1 MRIDATVEA
10 VLIADTPSTF
20 LTRRLEKVDLV
31 FGGIE
36 GDRHFGITAQADVR
50 QTMYPRG
57 TVIMNRRQLSM
68 VTVEELDE
76 VARKMGIAEIKPE
89 WLGANIVLSGYPSLT
104 ELPMGTRMMLPSG
117 GGIVCEGEN
126 EPCMGP
132 GKQIADHYGEPKLG
146 QQFVRLAH
154 KKRGIVGYVEHP
166 GELRV
171 GDRVVIVLE
180 NGQ

>member
-1 MRIDATVEA
+1 MNIIATVEA

-20 LTRRLEKVDLV
+20 VTRRLEQVDLV

-36 GDRHFGITAQADVR
+36 GDRHFGITAKADVR

-57 TVIMNRRQLSM
+57 TMIMNRRQLSM
-68 VTVEELDE
+68 VTIEELDE
-76 VARKMGIAEIKPE
+76 VAHKMGVAEIKPE
-89 WLGANIVLSGYPSLT
+89 WLGANIVLSGYPKLT

-117 GGIVCEGEN
+117 GGIICEGEN

-132 GKQIADHYGEPKLG
+132 GKQIANHYGDPKLG
-146 QQFVRLAH
+146 QQFVKLAH
-154 KKRGIVGYVEHP
+154 RKRGIVGYVERP

-171 GDRVVIVLE
+171 GDRVEMVLE
-180 NGQ
+180 NC

>member
-1 MRIDATVEA
+1 MKIYATVEA

-20 LTRRLEKVDLV
+20 VTRRLDMVDLV

-36 GDRHFGITAQADVR
+36 GDRHFGITAKADVR

-68 VTVEELDE
+68 VTVEELEE
-76 VARKMGIAEIKPE
+76 VALKMGIAEIKPE
-89 WLGANIVLSGYPSLT
+89 WLGANIVLSGYPQLT
-104 ELPMGTRMMLPSG
+104 ELPMGIRMMLPGG

-132 GKQIADHYGEPKLG
+132 GKQIANHYGDPRLG
-146 QQFVRLAH
+146 HQFVKLAH
-154 KKRGIVGYVEHP
+154 KKRGIVGYVEKP
-166 GELRV
+166 GELKV
-171 GDRVVIVLE
+171 GDRVEIALD
-180 NGQ
+180 